1 MALLEV
7 DGLTKRFRGVVAV
20 DDVALRVHRGEMV
33 SLIGPNGAGK
43 STLFNCLSGLLEPDS
58 GHVVFD
64 GGDLF
69 ALAPHQR
76 ALAGLGRTFQTVQLF
91 GDLTVW
97 ENLTVAAQSRGTTG
111 MIGHMAGLGRA
122 ETARFRERARVVAH
136 FCGIGDHLE
145 RPARTLP
152 LREQRLTEVARA
164 LCLEP
169 RLLLLDEPASG
180 MDSAETDEFARLL
193 MRIRKSFRL
202 SMLYVE
208 HDMRLVMGVSDYI
221 YVLDFGRLIAHGT
234 PDQVRSDPAV
244 IAAYLGESSRP
255 PETEAEL
262 VGQPT
267 SGAWGEVV

>member
-7 DGLTKRFRGVVAV
+7 DGLTKRFSGVVAV
-20 DDVALRVHRGEMV
+20 DNTALRVHRGEMV

-43 STLFNCLSGLLEPDS
+43 STLFNCLSGLLEPDA
-58 GHVVFD
+58 GRVLFD

-69 ALAPHQR
+69 SLAPHER

-97 ENLTVAAQSRGTTG
+97 ENLMVAAQARGITG
-111 MIGHMAGLGRA
+111 IVGHMVGLGRT
-122 ETARFRERARVVAH
+122 ETARFRERARVVAQ
-136 FCGIGDHLE
+136 FCGIGGHLE

-152 LREQRLTEVARA
+152 LREQRLTELARA

-180 MDSAETDEFARLL
+180 MDSAETDEFAKLL

-208 HDMRLVMGVSDYI
+208 HDMRLVMAVSDYI

-234 PDQVRSDPAV
+234 PDEIRNDPAV
-244 IAAYLGESSRP
+244 IAAYLGESSRQAQG
-255 PETEAEL
+255 EAEL
-262 VGQPT
+262 IGMP
-267 SGAWGEVV
+267 SAGAWGEVV